1 MTTASSTVS
10 ATPAIT
16 LANRRLPP
24 LAGLL
29 SGFAVSAA
37 IALAATALSD
47 WSPLAHA
54 GIGALTLAIALGI
67 VAGNLLPG
75 RWHAASQPG
84 LAFSQRTLLRS
95 GVAIYGLRLSLQQV
109 GAAGIGGI
117 VTDTLM
123 LVGTLLFGIWF
134 GMRVLK
140 LDRET
145 SLLVA
150 TGSAICG
157 AAAVM
162 AAEPVV
168 KAAPHKVAVA
178 VATVTIFGSLAI
190 FVYPLLYPLSG
201 MTEAGFGTY
210 IGSTVHEV
218 AQVVAAG
225 KAVSPATADEAVIVK
240 LIRVLM
246 LAPALLLIGRFA
258 AVPTQPGEKLHRP
271 RVPGFVWAFAAA
283 VVINSLGI
291 LPAGLRG
298 ALLIADAGLLTVA
311 MAALGTATRASLL
324 RQAGVKPLLLGAVL
338 FAFLISGG
346 FAVNRLVAWI
356 I

>member
-123 LVGTLLFGIWF
+123 LVGTLLFG
-134 GMRVLK
+134 
-140 LDRET
+140 
-145 SLLVA
+145 
-150 TGSAICG
+150 ICG

-311 MAALGTATRASLL
+311 MAALGAATRASLL